1 MINVE
6 EWKRKIMEGLKEVY
20 DPEIPINIVDLGL
33 IYDLKITEDGK
44 VYIRVGATTPACP
57 VTEDIAYTV
66 EQVIK
71 ETVNAKDIQVDLDLD
86 TRWTPLMMTEEGRKE
101 FKRKYGYDIVEYWLS
116 QYGDQQVSTA
126 Q

>member
-1 MINVE
+1 ME
-6 EWKRKIMEGLKEVY
+6 RKDEWRKLIIEGLKEVY

-33 IYDLKITEDGK
+33 IYDLKISDDGE

-71 ETVNAKDIQVDLDLD
+71 ERVPAKRITVDLDLE
-86 TRWTPLMMTEEGRKE
+86 TRWTPLMMTKEGREE
-101 FKRKYGYDIVEYWLS
+101 FKRRYGYDIVKQWAEI
-116 QYGDQQVSTA
+116 YGVELKEGE
-126 Q
+126 